1 MTNKQPMFK
10 YTKRLIAEISFQLDE
25 LKWDK
30 KQEKEINQVG
40 GYSGH
45 DSMGGY
51 KYKGETAYQF

>member
-30 KQEKEINQVG
+30 K
-40 GYSGH
+40 
-45 DSMGGY
+45 
-51 KYKGETAYQF
+51 